1 MMLSTISPMLL
12 SIFSNTDTTWKEL
25 MEETGESLPE
35 LVERYNKDMAASGGK
50 EEPKNIIQRIIED
63 YQMVSHEHK
72 R

>member
-1 MMLSTISPMLL
+1 MSK
-12 SIFSNTDTTWKEL
+12 KENKKQTYP
-25 MEETGESLPE
+25 EIKNFKE

-50 EEPKNIIQRIIED
+50 EEPKNIIQRIIDD

>member
-1 MMLSTISPMLL
+1 ME
-12 SIFSNTDTTWKEL
+12 EL